1 MRVIIAAT
9 MFAAALASS
18 SAFAQGMGKGDMS
31 KKGDAYCLKTSA
43 GAMDCAYKTM
53 AECDKAKTGG
63 SDTCMKNS
71 GGGTM
76 GK

>member
-9 MFAAALASS
+9 VFAAALATS
-18 SAFAQGMGKGDMS
+18 SASAQGMGKNE
-31 KKGDAYCLKTSA
+31 AYCLKTSA

-63 SDTCMKNS
+63 SDSCMKNS

>member
-18 SAFAQGMGKGDMS
+18 SAFAQGMGNGDMG
-31 KKGDAYCLKTSA
+31 KKGGAYCLKTSA

-71 GGGTM
+71 GGGM
-76 GK
+76 SK

>member
-1 MRVIIAAT
+1 
-9 MFAAALASS
+9 
-18 SAFAQGMGKGDMS
+18 
-31 KKGDAYCLKTSA
+31 
-43 GAMDCAYKTM
+43 MDCGYKTM

-63 SDTCMKNS
+63 SDSCMKNS

>member
-18 SAFAQGMGKGDMS
+18 SAFAQGMGKGDMG
-31 KKGDAYCLKTSA
+31 KGEAYCLKTSA

-63 SDTCMKNS
+63 SDSCMKNT
-71 GGGTM
+71 GGGAM
-76 GK
+76 SK

>member
-18 SAFAQGMGKGDMS
+18 SAVAQTMGKRDMGKS
-31 KKGDAYCLKTSA
+31 AYCLNTSA
-43 GAMDCAYKTM
+43 GAINCAYKTM
-53 AECDKAKTGG
+53 ADCEKAKTG

-71 GGGTM
+71 GGDKM
-76 GK
+76 SK